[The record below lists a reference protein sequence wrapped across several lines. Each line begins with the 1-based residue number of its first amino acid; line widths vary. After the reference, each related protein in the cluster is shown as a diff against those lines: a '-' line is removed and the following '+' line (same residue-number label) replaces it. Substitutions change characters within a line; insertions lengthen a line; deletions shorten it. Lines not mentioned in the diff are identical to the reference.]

1 MKRILLRQRG
11 FTLVEILIAVGILA
25 ILVAI
30 ATPVVAHLTGNSKT
44 KAAAAELANVQSAVD
59 SLMADQDLGSLA
71 NPVTTATSDMSKF
84 PDWESDSAGGY
95 VLNPGATKKNSD
107 ADKFMR
113 KSTAKGTHK
122 ATADGTVEQVLTGY

>member
-1 MKRILLRQRG
+1 MEQRG

-44 KAAAAELANVQSAVD
+44 KAAAAELANIQSAVD

-71 NPVTTATSDMSKF
+71 NPVTTATNNLAQF
-84 PDWESDSAGGY
+84 PDWQTTSPYGY
-95 VLNPGATKKNSD
+95 VLYPSTNYRNSD
-107 ADKFMR
+107 TDKFLR
-113 KSTAKGTHK
+113 KSTAKGTY
-122 ATADGTVEQVLTGY
+122 TAASDGTITQVTTGY